1 MCLWHVF
8 RNWSSRVKFIHSM
21 WKVWTR
27 TAPKQMNWVLTASV
41 QTWKQMLNRM
51 SGEKRLLILWLK
63 GVFWR
68 NSGHDSLQSGNSH
81 PDSHDLY
88 KLGSDEISG
97 SQWERLS
104 DDQRASGIFKWGK
117 LVTTLKDSQKAYGT
131 VTEADQFLFFYL
143 LLCILHTVVFDS
155 LNSSLLESE

>member
-51 SGEKRLLILWLK
+51 SGAKRLLILWLK
-63 GVFWR
+63 RVFWR
-68 NSGHDSLQSGNSH
+68 NSDYDSLQSGNSH

-117 LVTTLKDSQKAYGT
+117 PVTTLKDSQKAYGT
-131 VTEADQFLFFYL
+131 VLLKLINSFFFTCYCVS
-143 LLCILHTVVFDS
+143 CIL
-155 LNSSLLESE
+155 